1 MTSTPKK
8 SSEAEDVL
16 EFLASLPESDKT
28 KLQDLKDKKNAG
40 NGDDSDILD
49 FLDELEANDKK
60 SKGGKND
67 AKKDA
72 VKEEKKEDKEKKDVK
87 VDDEKANT
95 NESNNN
101 KADTDEF
108 KDEPI
113 NDTNDNNES
122 NEIPEVNDPITSI
135 SNWWSSSGSATVNS
149 FWSNATQQANSLAQ
163 KATEEATKFAKDNNL
178 DESFKKLQSLQLDE
192 ETKNK
197 MLNSANEEINLPDPS
212 RAFGFLTK
220 NISNVLNSIVQTD
233 EILKIQ
239 LIHDLENFN
248 SLDSL
253 ISKNFKKV
261 IKQVQ
266 GGIKIELNKGSTLRN
281 HNKRNLNL
289 FNGKLIDG
297 EKLAFANLEQ
307 SINSYK
313 EANKDESEE
322 EKVRSSKLFISILPI
337 HIVSSS
343 SSSSKKTDEDSDDII
358 PIDNQSNGSFSFT
371 MILKDI
377 THNITIVS
385 RSQAFPIKWAHWLDG
400 SINVDD
406 EEEKEK
412 KDKENQQDEDED
424 EDVDPSEWV
433 KEWIDDGLSLTFGI
447 LAQTYVVKRMGYD

>member
-16 EFLASLPESDKT
+16 EFLASLPESDQT
-28 KLQDLKDKKNAG
+28 KLKDLKDKKAK
-40 NGDDSDILD
+40 NGGSADDSDILE

-60 SKGGKND
+60 PKA
-67 AKKDA
+67 AKKD
-72 VKEEKKEDKEKKDVK
+72 KDVK
-87 VDDEKANT
+87 VEKKEEPVKENPVKEKVEEETKSVEAKPEITNT
-95 NESNNN
+95 DVPLE
-101 KADTDEF
+101 
-108 KDEPI
+108 
-113 NDTNDNNES
+113 
-122 NEIPEVNDPITSI
+122 EVNDPITSI

-163 KATEEATKFAKDNNL
+163 KASEEATKFGKDYKIDETFKNL
-178 DESFKKLQSLQLDE
+178 QNLQLDE
-192 ETKNK
+192 ETKK
-197 MLNSANEEINLPDPS
+197 KFINSNDELNLPDPS

-220 NISNVLNSIVQTD
+220 NITNVLNSIVQTD

-248 SLDSL
+248 NLDSL
-253 ISKNFKKV
+253 ILKNFKKV
-261 IKQVQ
+261 IRQVQ
-266 GGIKIELNKGSTLRN
+266 GGIKIELEKSSTLRN

-297 EKLAFANLEQ
+297 EKLAFANLDN
-307 SINSYK
+307 SINSFK
-313 EANKDESEE
+313 EAEDEE
-322 EKVRSSKLFISILPI
+322 EVRSSKLFIYILPI
-337 HIVSSS
+337 HIVNNKSSE
-343 SSSSKKTDEDSDDII
+343 DELV

-377 THNITIVS
+377 THDITIIT

-400 SINVDD
+400 SVNTDDNEEQKD
-406 EEEKEK
+406 EE
-412 KDKENQQDEDED
+412 QD

-433 KEWIDDGLSLTFGI
+433 KDWIDDGLSLTFGI